1 LIQAGER
8 VMLENTLERIAER
21 ILSLDEASLAA
32 LWDRYKQKMEAFH
45 PSREWERSVI
55 VFFIINSVR
64 VKNHIFNER
73 ILHHRQS
80 GEPGPEE
87 TAPKGKPNLK
97 LVK

>member
-1 LIQAGER
+1 
-8 VMLENTLERIAER
+8 MLENTLERIAEK

-32 LWDRYKQKMEAFH
+32 LWDRYKQKMEKFQ
-45 PSREWERSVI
+45 PTKEWERSVI

-73 ILHHRQS
+73 ILQHRQQGETGP
-80 GEPGPEE
+80 GEP
-87 TAPKGKPNLK
+87 APKGKPNLK